1 MSTRRLL
8 VHQVRLEQRAFWRNP
23 ESAFFHFVLP
33 LGLLLVLGA
42 LHAEESGSGADD
54 GGVTLLVPGILA
66 FGVIVTV
73 YGNLAASIA
82 LLRSDGVLKRI
93 RATPLP
99 PTVYL
104 AGQITSALATALLI
118 ATATIGL
125 GWLVFDATPRP
136 DRLALLLLTASLGI
150 ICFAALGL
158 AVSAAI
164 PSADAAGPITNGTY
178 LPLALISGVF
188 SGPQQLPGWL
198 DRAASAFPIKAL
210 ADSLRA
216 AYDPAASRPL
226 GALVILCLWAG
237 IGIILAHRYFSW
249 QPRD

>member
-23 ESAFFHFVLP
+23 ESAFFHFMLP

-42 LHAEESGSGADD
+42 LDAGDHGPGGD
-54 GGVTLLVPGILA
+54 GRGVTLLVPGILA

-82 LLRSDGVLKRI
+82 LLRTDGVLKRI

-99 PTVYL
+99 PAVYL
-104 AGQITSALATALLI
+104 TGQLASALATALLI

-125 GWLVFDATPRP
+125 GWLVFGAAPRP
-136 DRLALLLLTASLGI
+136 DRLAVLAVTATLGI

-188 SGPQQLPGWL
+188 SGPQQLPAWL
-198 DRAASAFPIKAL
+198 DHAASAFPIKAL

-216 AYDPAASRPL
+216 TYDPAAGQPL
-226 GALVILCLWAG
+226 GALIVLCIWATL
-237 IGIILAHRYFSW
+237 GIILARRYFKW
-249 QPRD
+249 QP

>member
-23 ESAFFHFVLP
+23 ESAFFHFILP

-42 LHAEESGSGADD
+42 LNGGDHAPGDD
-54 GGVTLLVPGILA
+54 GLGVVLLVPGILA

-73 YGNLAASIA
+73 YGNLAATIA
-82 LLRSDGVLKRI
+82 LLRADGVLKRI

-99 PTVYL
+99 PAVYL
-104 AGQITSALATALLI
+104 AGQLTSALITALLI
-118 ATATIGL
+118 ASATIGL
-125 GWLVFDATPRP
+125 GWLVFGAAPRP
-136 DRLALLLLTASLGI
+136 DRLAVLALTAIVGVV
-150 ICFAALGL
+150 CFAALGL

-164 PSADAAGPITNGTY
+164 PSADSAGPITNGTY

-188 SGPQQLPGWL
+188 GGPQELPGWL

-210 ADSLRA
+210 ADGLRA
-216 AYDPAASRPL
+216 AYDPAASQPL
-226 GALVILCLWAG
+226 GALIVLCIWATLG
-237 IGIILAHRYFSW
+237 MMLARRYFRW
-249 QPRD
+249 QP